1 MPRKTRGNPRIF
13 RSLGNFAVS
22 GLGKG
27 VGKVGNVLVRAT
39 RGVRNI
45 GVGAVRVSGKVLRVG
60 TGAANG
66 VLGVTGRVGQRLRNG
81 ARKTFRRRR

>member
-1 MPRKTRGNPRIF
+1 MPKRTRGNPRVF
-13 RSLGNFAVS
+13 RAVGNFLTT

-27 VGKVGNVLVRAT
+27 VGRVGNVLVRAT
-39 RGVRNI
+39 RGVRNV

-66 VLGVTGRVGQRLRNG
+66 VLGATGRAGNRLRG
-81 ARKTFRRRR
+81 TRKTLKRRR

>member
-1 MPRKTRGNPRIF
+1 MPKTRGNPRAF
-13 RSLGNFAVS
+13 RAVGNFLTT

-39 RGVRNI
+39 KGVRNI

-60 TGAANG
+60 TGAANR
-66 VLGVTGRVGQRLRNG
+66 VLGATGRVGDRLRGN
-81 ARKTFRRRR
+81 RKTRRRRR

>member
-1 MPRKTRGNPRIF
+1 MPKRTRGNPRVF
-13 RSLGNFAVS
+13 RAVGNFFTR

-27 VGKVGNVLVRAT
+27 VGRVGNVLVRAT
-39 RGVRNI
+39 KGVRNI

-66 VLGVTGRVGQRLRNG
+66 VLGATGRVGQRLGRG
-81 ARKTFRRRR
+81 ARRTLRRR